1 LKNANKAET
10 ERCRR
15 DVSGILLG
23 QLERVVF
30 GSNKNLRETATP
42 RYYREQGGLSGLKRN
57 NIKHAHAATIDKKDV
72 LELAIIQHEQGDLV
86 FGDVLQELDEYE
98 HNDPRWKSEMEALIR
113 SGAPQ
118 NELLEFLNRRPVTT
132 SLSARIRWSI
142 ARRAGRDFQSPAQ
155 LKAQLM
161 Q

>member
-98 HNDPRWKSEMEALIR
+98 HNDPRWKSEWKHLFAQERLRM
-113 SGAPQ
+113 
-118 NELLEFLNRRPVTT
+118 NC
-132 SLSARIRWSI
+132 LS
-142 ARRAGRDFQSPAQ
+142 F
-155 LKAQLM
+155 
-161 Q
+161 